1 MVRIVL
7 VMLLILGSCNALQAQ
22 FKYEKESVISEFEVP
37 ESARELIAGVNNYER
52 LVWYKEQSLDR
63 YSFEAKLKIG
73 GKKYSIE
80 FDSTGLLE
88 DIEILVKW
96 KTLTAGPKL
105 RISEYLNSSFQSW
118 RVKRLQLQ
126 ITGKLEDCL
135 NYLNGEANENVL
147 ASNYEIIA
155 RIKSNRKH
163 LVKEFLFDKS
173 GKYINS
179 RTLILDPIDNLEF

>member
-1 MVRIVL
+1 
-7 VMLLILGSCNALQAQ
+7 MLLILGSSNALQAQ